1 MQESNARTLRGV
13 SIAVVVLA
21 VLAILTFLLGA
32 IAVGIFGAI
41 ATDPSL
47 YGDGIAIDGYNHG
60 RYDSLSPE
68 GVASI
73 VGLSLGIAIAF
84 LVWGM
89 LCSAVSLI
97 AGILGIRNHDKPEKL
112 GAVFGWSIAGAI
124 VAFLSGRII
133 TTVLLVVAAVYAHK
147 LRNPAPAAYAPQPMY
162 GQPYQAQQPYA
173 GQQQYVAPQSYAGQ
187 QPYAD
192 QPYAVQQPVVAAQP
206 DAAPQEA
213 ADQPQDPTGQPP
225 VR

>member
-89 LCSAVSLI
+89 LCAAVSLI

>member
-89 LCSAVSLI
+89 LCAAVSLI

-173 GQQQYVAPQSYAGQ
+173 GQQQYFAPQSYAGQ